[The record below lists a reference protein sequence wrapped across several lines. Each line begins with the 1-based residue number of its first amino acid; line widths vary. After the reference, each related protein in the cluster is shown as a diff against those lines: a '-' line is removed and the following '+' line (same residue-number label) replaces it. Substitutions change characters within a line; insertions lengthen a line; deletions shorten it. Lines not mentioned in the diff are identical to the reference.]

1 MRYGVTLQG
10 VLPPKEFAEWAKH
23 IEDLGYD
30 NLWITDSSLHAGDIY
45 VHMTAALLATSRL
58 TVGSAVTNPLTRHVG
73 ITANAFRSLSLLA
86 PGRVNCGIGVGD
98 RPLLEFDMK
107 VAKVQSMTE
116 AIDALRRLWAGE
128 KIDGKFGSSRFHGAK
143 LLSAVETEI
152 PVYISASGPKTLT
165 ATARVADGL
174 ILLAG
179 LFPEAIEFAD
189 ERIEEGRAESSRPSF
204 DRTAFLYGAID
215 EDRDYAINVA
225 RPIVAWFPQTAPAH
239 ARLAGMSDEL
249 IEEVVKTYQGGEF
262 QHAGAAAKLISDD
275 FVTKVAFA
283 GTPADTKGK
292 VEWLEGQRLDALTV
306 FPLGDKDTRMRTIEH
321 FAKAALQNN

>member
-10 VLPPKEFAEWAKH
+10 ALPPNEFAQLAKH
-23 IEDLGYD
+23 IEDLGFD
-30 NLWITDSSLHAGDIY
+30 NLWITDSSLHAGDLY

-58 TVGSAVTNPLTRHVG
+58 VVGSAVTNPLTRHAG

-98 RPLLEFDMK
+98 RPLLEFEMK
-107 VAKVQSMTE
+107 VAKVQNMTE
-116 AIDALRRLWAGE
+116 TIEALRRLWAGE
-128 KIDGKFGSSRFHGAK
+128 TLDGKFGSNRFQGAK
-143 LLSAVETEI
+143 LLSAVEAEI

-165 ATARVADGL
+165 ATGRVADGV

-189 ERIEEGRAESSRPSF
+189 ARIEEGRAESSRPTF
-204 DRTAFLYGAID
+204 DRTVFLYGAID
-215 EDRDYAINVA
+215 EDRAYAIDVA

-249 IEEVVKTYQGGEF
+249 IEEVVRTYQGGEF
-262 QHAGAAAKLISDD
+262 QHAGQAAKLISDD

-283 GTPADTKGK
+283 GTPADTRAK
-292 VEWLEGQRLDALTV
+292 VEWLADQGLDALTV
-306 FPLGDKDTRMRTIEH
+306 FPLGDRDTRLRTIEH
-321 FAKAALQNN
+321 FAKVAIGA

>member
-10 VLPPKEFAEWAKH
+10 VLPPNEFAQLAKH
-23 IEDLGYD
+23 IEDLGFD
-30 NLWITDSSLHAGDIY
+30 NLWITDSSLHAGDLY

-58 TVGSAVTNPLTRHVG
+58 VVGSAVTNPLTRHAG

-98 RPLLEFDMK
+98 RPLLEFEMK
-107 VAKVQSMTE
+107 VAKVQNMTE
-116 AIDALRRLWAGE
+116 TIEALRRLWAGE
-128 KIDGKFGSSRFHGAK
+128 TLDGKFGSSRFQGAK
-143 LLSAVETEI
+143 LLSAVEAEI

-165 ATARVADGL
+165 ATGRVADGV

-189 ERIEEGRAESSRPSF
+189 ARIEEGRAESSRPTF
-204 DRTAFLYGAID
+204 DRTVFLYGAID
-215 EDRDYAINVA
+215 EDRAYAIDVA

-249 IEEVVKTYQGGEF
+249 IEEVVRTYQGGEF
-262 QHAGAAAKLISDD
+262 QHAGRAAKLISDD

-283 GTPADTKGK
+283 GTPADTRAK
-292 VEWLEGQRLDALTV
+292 VEWLADQGLDALTV
-306 FPLGDKDTRMRTIEH
+306 FPLGDKDTRLRTIEH
-321 FAKAALQNN
+321 FAKVTIGA